1 MKRKI
6 EVTERLR
13 SFNPDKRIAT
23 AIIDLFITESTET
36 FSLKVLKRLDR
47 LLTRPD
53 QQITTERDRVK
64 F

>member
-13 SFNPDKRIAT
+13 SLNPDKRIAT